1 MTISMADEVINID
14 NDQEEMQ
21 RKYKRNY
28 AKYSL
33 NEKKAFGKLVAKY
46 KTEYDDVVK
55 RFKKKEK
62 RGGMG
67 NESNTWI

>member
-33 NEKKAFGKLVAKY
+33 DEKKAFGKLVAKY
-46 KTEYDDVVK
+46 KTEYDDEVK
-55 RFKKKEK
+55 RLKGKTRWDGK
-62 RGGMG
+62 RKVI
-67 NESNTWI
+67 S